1 MLIRTVESWF
11 FLLSPRQVDLANNTF
26 TGVQISRTL
35 SARGGGSNNSG
46 NNNLAALNLGF
57 NRIRG
62 YAPTNL
68 RVFPALSFLFIWY
81 NMQHGAIPL
90 EYRQIKSMK
99 RLFLDEV
106 MKDPSS
112 HKDYSWSGGEL
123 RRKRK
128 LVIGKNLELRKE
140 ILNWLHSSSYGGHSR
155 RDATYQRVKTVVY
168 WKGLSKDVKRFVH
181 QCTTCQQRKYDNSS
195 SPGLLQPL
203 PVPDLIWQHITMDFI
218 EGLPN
223 SFGKQV
229 IFVVVDRLSKAAHF
243 IALQHPYT
251 VADVAQCFMDNIF
264 KLHGC
269 LASITSDRDPIFVSQ
284 F

>member
-68 RVFPALSFLFIWY
+68 RVFPALSFLLIWY

-106 MKDPSS
+106 
-112 HKDYSWSGGEL
+112 
-123 RRKRK
+123 
-128 LVIGKNLELRKE
+128 
-140 ILNWLHSSSYGGHSR
+140 
-155 RDATYQRVKTVVY
+155 
-168 WKGLSKDVKRFVH
+168 
-181 QCTTCQQRKYDNSS
+181 
-195 SPGLLQPL
+195 
-203 PVPDLIWQHITMDFI
+203 
-218 EGLPN
+218 
-223 SFGKQV
+223 
-229 IFVVVDRLSKAAHF
+229 
-243 IALQHPYT
+243 
-251 VADVAQCFMDNIF
+251 
-264 KLHGC
+264 
-269 LASITSDRDPIFVSQ
+269 
-284 F
+284 

>member
-1 MLIRTVESWF
+1 MIFDPSPIRDREAHQEEQSCCIATAHLDPLHKELQIHLLLDVLELSENMLIRTVESWF

-106 MKDPSS
+106 
-112 HKDYSWSGGEL
+112 
-123 RRKRK
+123 
-128 LVIGKNLELRKE
+128 
-140 ILNWLHSSSYGGHSR
+140 
-155 RDATYQRVKTVVY
+155 
-168 WKGLSKDVKRFVH
+168 
-181 QCTTCQQRKYDNSS
+181 
-195 SPGLLQPL
+195 
-203 PVPDLIWQHITMDFI
+203 
-218 EGLPN
+218 
-223 SFGKQV
+223 
-229 IFVVVDRLSKAAHF
+229 
-243 IALQHPYT
+243 
-251 VADVAQCFMDNIF
+251 
-264 KLHGC
+264 
-269 LASITSDRDPIFVSQ
+269 
-284 F
+284 